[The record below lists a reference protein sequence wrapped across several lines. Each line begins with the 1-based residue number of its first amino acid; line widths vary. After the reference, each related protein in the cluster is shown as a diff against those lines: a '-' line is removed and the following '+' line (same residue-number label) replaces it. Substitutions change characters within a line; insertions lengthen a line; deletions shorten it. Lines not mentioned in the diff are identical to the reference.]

1 MRKTEQEAV
10 VMEINR
16 EVLRIDPEVEAER
29 ICEFIR
35 SQVFSKYKRKG
46 VVIGLSGGVDSALLA
61 CLCVRAL
68 GSEKVYGVLLPEKES
83 SPESAAFAT
92 EQAETLGID
101 AETVDVTPMITAFG
115 VYENRD
121 RVIRRLCP
129 DFDPDRDKM
138 KIVLPPDLLHRDSL
152 NIFSLVIDK
161 ADGESLSYRLR
172 PGQIREI
179 AAAQNIKQR
188 ARMIQLYS
196 FAERLHY
203 VVGGTTNRTEMDQGF
218 FVKHGDGGVDIEP
231 MAHLYKTQIFQL
243 AEHMGV
249 TKNIQERTPSPDT
262 WPGGVTDEEFFF
274 RMPFDILDLLLY
286 AWNEGLTADDACRA
300 LDLSVEQVDRAYRD
314 FQSKRDTTW
323 HLRVLP
329 PNLVED
335 TLDSEVAENISCT
348 E

>member
-1 MRKTEQEAV
+1 MV
-10 VMEINR
+10 FDG
-16 EVLRIDPEVEAER
+16 EVLRIDSEKEVGR
-29 ICEFIR
+29 ICGFIR
-35 SQVFSKYKRKG
+35 SQVFSNYKRKG

-68 GSEKVYGVLLPEKES
+68 GRDKVYGVLLPEKDS
-83 SPESAAFAT
+83 SPDSAAFAT
-92 EQAETLGID
+92 EQAEALGID

-121 RVIRRLCP
+121 RVIRQLCP
-129 DFDPDRDKM
+129 DFDPDKDKM
-138 KIVLPPDLLHRDSL
+138 KIVLPQDLLHRDSL

-188 ARMIQLYS
+188 TRMIQLYS
-196 FAERLHY
+196 FADKLHY

-300 LDLSVEQVDRAYRD
+300 LDLSVEQVNRAYRD

-323 HLRVLP
+323 HLRVSP
-329 PNLVED
+329 PSLVANTPD
-335 TLDSEVAENISCT
+335 RGVAVKFGGT

>member
-1 MRKTEQEAV
+1 MDFD
-10 VMEINR
+10 R
-16 EVLRIDPEVEAER
+16 EVLRIDPEKEVER
-29 ICEFIR
+29 ISAFIR
-35 SQVFSKYKRKG
+35 SQVFSNYKRKG
-46 VVIGLSGGVDSALLA
+46 VVIGLSGGIDSALLA

-68 GSEKVYGVLLPEKES
+68 GRDKVYGVLLPEKDS
-83 SPESAAFAT
+83 SPDSAAFAT
-92 EQAETLGID
+92 EQAEALGID
-101 AETVDVTPMITAFG
+101 AEIVDVTPMITAFG

-121 RVIRRLCP
+121 RVIRQLCP

-138 KIVLPPDLLHRDSL
+138 KIVLPQDLLHRDSL

-172 PGQIREI
+172 PDQIREI

-188 ARMIQLYS
+188 TRMIQLYS

-231 MAHLYKTQIFQL
+231 TAHLYKTQIFQL

-300 LDLSVEQVDRAYRD
+300 LDLSVEQVNRAYRD

-323 HLRVLP
+323 HLRALP
-329 PNLVED
+329 PSLVKD
-335 TLDSEVAENISCT
+335 TPDLGVAVKFSGT

>member
-1 MRKTEQEAV
+1 MDFD
-10 VMEINR
+10 R
-16 EVLRIDPEVEAER
+16 EVLRVDPEKEVER
-29 ICEFIR
+29 ICGFIR
-35 SQVFSKYKRKG
+35 SQVFSRYKRKG
-46 VVIGLSGGVDSALLA
+46 VVVGLSGGIDSALLA

-68 GSEKVYGVLLPEKES
+68 GRDKVYGVLLPEKDS
-83 SPESAAFAT
+83 SPDSAAFAT
-92 EQAETLGID
+92 EQAEALGID

-121 RVIRRLCP
+121 RVIRQLCP
-129 DFDPDRDKM
+129 DFDPDKDKM
-138 KIVLPPDLLHRDSL
+138 KIVLPQDLLHRDSL

-188 ARMIQLYS
+188 TRMIQLYS
-196 FAERLHY
+196 FADKLHY

-231 MAHLYKTQIFQL
+231 TAHLYKTQIFQL

-323 HLRVLP
+323 HLRALP
-329 PNLVED
+329 PSLVKNTPDLGAAVEF
-335 TLDSEVAENISCT
+335 SGT